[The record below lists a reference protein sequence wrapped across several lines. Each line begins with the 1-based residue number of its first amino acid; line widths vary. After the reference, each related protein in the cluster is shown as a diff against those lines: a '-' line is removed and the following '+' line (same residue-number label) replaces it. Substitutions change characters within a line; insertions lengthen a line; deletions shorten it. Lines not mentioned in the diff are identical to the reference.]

1 MREKKKTREAVS
13 HSASGE
19 GFFGTKSA
27 IGAPMTFLSAKRFFR
42 FAIELQF
49 HFRKNTELVYVHN
62 RVFLNRGEKKSEDGD
77 VM

>member
-1 MREKKKTREAVS
+1 
-13 HSASGE
+13 
-19 GFFGTKSA
+19 
-27 IGAPMTFLSAKRFFR
+27 MTFLSAKRFFR